1 MKILDF
7 QYTDVDFKKYMQ
19 KYLYQMIMRNVA
31 LRYIYELKDR
41 FLFVKIYIQNESRI
55 LFNSID
61 DIFITLYVFRQD
73 PIVSGCPQLLL

>member
-31 LRYIYELKDR
+31 LRYIYE
-41 FLFVKIYIQNESRI
+41 
-55 LFNSID
+55 
-61 DIFITLYVFRQD
+61 
-73 PIVSGCPQLLL
+73 

>member
-41 FLFVKIYIQNESRI
+41 YLFVKIYIQNELRI

-61 DIFITLYVFRQD
+61 EYGVLI
-73 PIVSGCPQLLL
+73 

>member
-19 KYLYQMIMRNVA
+19 KNLYQMIMRNVA

-61 DIFITLYVFRQD
+61 VMI
-73 PIVSGCPQLLL
+73 